1 MNNLYLQQLKNI
13 ASQNQAEE
21 KFKNDLMLEE
31 YKAKLKQQ
39 YPTTSNQWTALNSIN
54 GAAGYDPQKV
64 GPLLEASG
72 LGPQLFPNMTPEQAQ
87 QIFGTRKPQP
97 SQGGILDIL
106 RRKAG
111 LIGGDIQA
119 NEL

>member
-1 MNNLYLQQLKNI
+1 MYLEQLKQL
-13 ASQNQAEE
+13 ASQKQAEE
-21 KFKNDLMLEE
+21 KFKNNLMLEE

-39 YPTTSNQWTALNSIN
+39 YPSNTNQWSAVNAMN
-54 GAAGYDPQKV
+54 AMAGYDPQKA
-64 GPLLEASG
+64 GQLLEASG

-87 QIFGTRKPQP
+87 QIFGTGKPQP
-97 SQGGILDIL
+97 SQGGILDML